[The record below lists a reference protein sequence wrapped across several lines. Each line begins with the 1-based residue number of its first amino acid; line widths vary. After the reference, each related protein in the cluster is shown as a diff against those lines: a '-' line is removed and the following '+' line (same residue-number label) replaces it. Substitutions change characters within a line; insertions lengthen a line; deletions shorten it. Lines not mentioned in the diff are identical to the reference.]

1 MIDRIEKIEV
11 SLVKKYL
18 LQLFIGGL
26 FVFISNALALAVYA
40 METTLVTYVAAV
52 REISIVF
59 AAIIG
64 IVWLNEKIIILSVLI
79 INFSQI
85 IKKSLEP
92 IKTNTKNE

>member
-18 LQLFIGGL
+18 LKLFIGGL
-26 FVFISNALALAVYA
+26 FVFISNALAVYA
-40 METTLVTYVAAV
+40 METILVTYVAAI

-64 IVWLNEKIIILSVLI
+64 II
-79 INFSQI
+79 
-85 IKKSLEP
+85 
-92 IKTNTKNE
+92 

>member
-18 LQLFIGGL
+18 LKLFIGGL
-26 FVFISNALALAVYA
+26 FVFISNALAVYA
-40 METTLVTYVAAV
+40 METTLVTYVAAI

-64 IVWLNEKIIILSVLI
+64 IAWLNEKISYVKWLSIISIIL
-79 INFSQI
+79 
-85 IKKSLEP
+85 
-92 IKTNTKNE
+92 